1 MKVRLQDRSA
11 VQWDSKSKTAISV
24 RDGVLE
30 YYGAEIGMEP
40 ADKLFKV
47 YRSPATIAN
56 VALRMAGIPLTNNHV
71 EVQPFVDEADKCGT
85 VETADMVDML
95 DESTASTLA
104 IRNTISLSDEI
115 MAEIQEGKREL
126 SLGYDAD
133 MIPHDKY
140 DFEQRDIMPYHL
152 AVVEQGRCGPRCR
165 FIDHK
170 QQKGLPMK
178 KTKLALLIAAISAS
192 KGFKDADGESIT
204 VEQIAELAVALPEAL
219 KSAPLEKLQ
228 EIWPALMELINMSKD
243 AGVEME
249 GLAEVVEEVSSEEG
263 EGTTDEDGTDPEKE
277 KMAVTD
283 SKAFK
288 DALQKATDAAIKRH
302 SAVVDKA
309 KDFVGENYSFADKS
323 TNQVIRDA
331 LASQYGKQKFADS
344 ELDLAFKMLRK
355 QTNNLASF
363 GDEKGK
369 EKTGLASKVNALIN
383 QE

>member
-1 MKVRLQDRSA
+1 
-11 VQWDSKSKTAISV
+11 
-24 RDGVLE
+24 
-30 YYGAEIGMEP
+30 
-40 ADKLFKV
+40 
-47 YRSPATIAN
+47 
-56 VALRMAGIPLTNNHV
+56 
-71 EVQPFVDEADKCGT
+71 
-85 VETADMVDML
+85 
-95 DESTASTLA
+95 
-104 IRNTISLSDEI
+104 
-115 MAEIQEGKREL
+115 MAEVEEGKREL

-133 MIPHDKY
+133 LVEHDKY
-140 DFEQRDIMPYHL
+140 DFEQRGIIPYHL

-178 KTKLALLIAAISAS
+178 KTKLALLIAAITAS

-228 EIWPALMELINMSKD
+228 EIWPSLMELINMSKE

-249 GLAEVVEEVSSEEG
+249 GLAEVVEEVSTETET
-263 EGTTDEDGTDPEKE
+263 EVTDEDGTDPEKE

-288 DALQKATDAAIKRH
+288 DALQKATDAAVKRH

-309 KDFVGENYSFADKS
+309 KDFVGEQYSFADKS

-355 QTNNLASF
+355 QVSSLKDF

-369 EKTGLASKVNALIN
+369 ETPFLASKFNALVN

>member
-1 MKVRLQDRSA
+1 MRVTLQDRSA
-11 VQWDSKSKTAISV
+11 VTWDSKTKTAISV
-24 RDGVLE
+24 RDGVLG

-40 ADKLFKV
+40 ADKLFTV

-56 VALRMAGIPLTNNHV
+56 VAALMSGLPLTNNHV
-71 EVQPFVDEADKCGT
+71 EVQPHVDESEIVGQ
-85 VETADMVDML
+85 VQSADMIDMI
-95 DESTASTLA
+95 DSETASTLA
-104 IRNTISLSDEI
+104 IRNSVTLSDAI
-115 MAEIQEGKREL
+115 MAEVEEGKREL

-133 MIPHDKY
+133 LVEHDKY
-140 DFEQRDIMPYHL
+140 DFEQRGIIPYHL

-178 KTKLALLIAAISAS
+178 KNKLALLIAAITAS

-228 EIWPALMELINMSKD
+228 EIWPALMELINMSKE

-249 GLAEVVEEVSSEEG
+249 GLAEVVEEVTTTETEV
-263 EGTTDEDGTDPEKE
+263 TDEEGTDPEKE

-288 DALQKATDAAIKRH
+288 DALQKATDAAVKRH

-309 KDFVGENYSFADKS
+309 KDFVGEQYSFADKS

-355 QTNNLASF
+355 QTNSLASF

-369 EKTGLASKVNALIN
+369 EKSGLASKVNALVN

>member
-1 MKVRLQDRSA
+1 MKVSLQDRSA

-56 VALRMAGIPLTNNHV
+56 VAAKMAGIPLTNNHV

-95 DESTASTLA
+95 DSSTASTLA

-115 MAEIQEGKREL
+115 MGDVESGKREL

-140 DFEQRDIMPYHL
+140 DFEQRDIIPYHL

-178 KTKLALLIAAISAS
+178 KTKLALLIAAITAS
-192 KGFKDADGESIT
+192 KGFKDADGDSIT

-249 GLAEVVEEVSSEEG
+249 GLSEVVEEVSTETE
-263 EGTTDEDGTDPEKE
+263 TTDEEVEDPEKE

-302 SAVVDKA
+302 SSVVDKA
-309 KDFVGENYSFADKS
+309 KGFVGEQYSFADKS

-369 EKTGLASKVNALIN
+369 EKTGLASKVNALVN